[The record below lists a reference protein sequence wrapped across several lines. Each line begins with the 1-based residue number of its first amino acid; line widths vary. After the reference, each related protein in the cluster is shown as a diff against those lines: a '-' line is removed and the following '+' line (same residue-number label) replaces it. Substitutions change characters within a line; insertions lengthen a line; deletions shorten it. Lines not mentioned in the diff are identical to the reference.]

1 MDMTRCHL
9 CGTPD
14 YASATTCKRCG
25 AGRHAAPEADSAA
38 EPGHASP
45 DYTAPGYTAGHA
57 RAEEEGAR
65 PRPRP
70 RPAAAPHAGASKV
83 CPACSSPCAAS
94 AGSCPTC
101 GHRFP
106 GVRARYV
113 VVPVV
118 MALVLALFAAVRYF
132 DEKAKETRLNNLR
145 AGLGMRYDLIDT
157 STGALDTVETP
168 KPQKPWFNGWFRSK
182 PTAEEIFEHNLEVS
196 GGAEAV
202 AAVKSHRSTG
212 TLTFTP
218 VRSDG
223 AYYYGEHKLPP
234 PARITTY
241 AKAPDKILT
250 ELEMGPPSQF
260 ADDRHFVRRGF
271 DGRRGWE
278 YVERYE
284 REPGVSQAVKRAE
297 LRELAGAEL
306 EQARHYAGAG
316 GLVRLAEQ
324 YGSLVML
331 ENQKVSQ
338 PRYQG
343 LKQFERECYVVRGL
357 NRQNRLETFYFDIDT
372 GLLLR
377 LDFDTQGPD
386 GPATIEAYPEDY
398 REVGRLLLPH
408 RLSFKAD
415 DVWLTVVFDHFKLN
429 DTVLD
434 SAFEPPTS

>member
-14 YASATTCKRCG
+14 FASAATCKRCG
-25 AGRHAAPEADSAA
+25 AERRAAPEPGFTSAGA
-38 EPGHASP
+38 AYAAP
-45 DYTAPGYTAGHA
+45 DYTPGPAG
-57 RAEEEGAR
+57 AEAGDAR

-70 RPAAAPHAGASKV
+70 TPRATASKSCPV
-83 CPACSSPCAAS
+83 CFAPCAAS

-101 GHRFP
+101 GHRFS

-113 VVPVV
+113 VVPVA

-132 DEKAKETRLNNLR
+132 DEKAKEARLNNLR
-145 AGLGMRYDLIDT
+145 AGIGVRYDIIDPT
-157 STGALDTVETP
+157 SGIVDTELKPT
-168 KPQKPWFNGWFRSK
+168 PQKPWFSSWFRSK
-182 PTAEEIFEHNLEVS
+182 PTAEEVFEHNLEAS

-212 TLTFTP
+212 TLTFSP

-234 PARITTY
+234 PARIVTY
-241 AKAPDKILT
+241 AKSPDKILT
-250 ELEMGPPSQF
+250 ELEMGPPSQPEF
-260 ADDRHFVRRGF
+260 SQFIRRGF

-284 REPGVSQAVKRAE
+284 REPGSSQPVKRAE
-297 LRELAGAEL
+297 LREMAGAEL

-316 GLVRLAEQ
+316 GFVRTAGQ

-338 PRYQG
+338 PRYHG
-343 LKQFERECYVVRGL
+343 LKQFDRECYVVRGL
-357 NRQNRLETFYFDIDT
+357 NGQNKLETFYFDVDT

-377 LDFDTQGPD
+377 FDFDTQGPD
-386 GPATIEAYPEDY
+386 GPVTVEAYPEDY
-398 REVGRLLLPH
+398 REVGKLLLPF
-408 RLSFKAD
+408 RLTFKAD
-415 DVWLTVVFDHFKLN
+415 DVWMNVAFDHFKLN
-429 DTVLD
+429 DTILD
-434 SAFEPPTS
+434 SAFEMPAS